1 MPIRDGEEPLLRQL
15 AQFATYPIFDGAR
28 NKDGDPLES
37 HDFNQPKA
45 KSNLLLQC
53 HFNRKPLSVDLRLD
67 QKLIL
72 QKSVKL
78 VHAMI
83 DVISTY
89 GNLNATL
96 LAMELSQMVIQAMWP

>member
-45 KSNLLLQC
+45 KSNLLL
-53 HFNRKPLSVDLRLD
+53 
-67 QKLIL
+67 
-72 QKSVKL
+72 
-78 VHAMI
+78 
-83 DVISTY
+83 
-89 GNLNATL
+89 
-96 LAMELSQMVIQAMWP
+96 